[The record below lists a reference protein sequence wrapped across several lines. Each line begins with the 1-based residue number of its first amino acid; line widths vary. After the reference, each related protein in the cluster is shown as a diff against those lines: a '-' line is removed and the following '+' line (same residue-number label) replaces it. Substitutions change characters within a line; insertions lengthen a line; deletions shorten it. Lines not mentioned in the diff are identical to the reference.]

1 MSFENPKTL
10 SFRTLASMLGDARDL
25 VEEARRELVEAY
37 RASRM
42 LKVHAI
48 MPILAVVVTGI
59 LQAVLLVPLYN
70 PLALSQVSPAKRVE
84 FIASSLADFVA
95 YTGVVTSIFSLLTWL
110 FMGLAIVHVSRV
122 FRLKWEPLGLVI
134 VVVAALASVLLG
146 YNSIVVRDVV
156 YRASLEV
163 LSRPEI
169 ASIIADMS
177 VRLSRE
183 ELEAYAEALAQV
195 LARMQSPG
203 VSLTAIL
210 ASILSIVPPI
220 LAALAFEPIAR
231 SVRSKWP
238 RILQMLLVLMVVQT
252 VVSHV
257 ALPGT
262 AIVGI
267 ILSLVNILEPV
278 AAWLTANRVRSYV
291 EEKLVE
297 TQ

>member
-1 MSFENPKTL
+1 
-10 SFRTLASMLGDARDL
+10 MLGDARDL
-25 VEEARRELVEAY
+25 AEEARRELVEAY

-48 MPILAVVVTGI
+48 MPILAMVITGI

-95 YTGVVTSIFSLLTWL
+95 YTGVATSIFLLLTWL
-110 FMGLAIVHVSRV
+110 FMGLATVHVSRI
-122 FRLKWEPLGLVI
+122 FKPKWEPLGLVI
-134 VVVAALASVLLG
+134 VVVAALSSVLLG
-146 YNSIVVRDVV
+146 YISIALRDAV
-156 YRASLEV
+156 YRASLEA
-163 LSRPEI
+163 LGRPEI

-177 VRLSRE
+177 VRLGRE
-183 ELEAYAEALAQV
+183 ELKAYAEALAQV
-195 LARMQSPG
+195 LARIQNLG
-203 VSLTAIL
+203 ADLTAIL
-210 ASILSIVPPI
+210 ALILSTIPPI

-231 SVRSKWP
+231 SVGSKWP
-238 RILQMLLVLMVVQT
+238 RILQVLLVLMVVQT
-252 VVSHV
+252 VISHI

-262 AIVGI
+262 AIVSI

-278 AAWLTANRVRSYV
+278 AAWLTANRVKGYV